1 MQISN
6 EVRRAK
12 ADTSL
17 SDVERFDRW
26 VSDYAEAHGKT
37 KEEVVALALFRL
49 GYNEFVNNK

>member
-17 SDVERFDRW
+17 SDIERFDRW

-37 KEEVVALALFRL
+37 KEEVVTLALFRL

>member
-6 EVRRAK
+6 SVRRAK

-26 VSDYAEAHGKT
+26 VSDYAEAHGKNKRRSSGISFIQT
-37 KEEVVALALFRL
+37 RL
-49 GYNEFVNNK
+49 